1 MRFGCKGYYGMGGG
15 CRGILTAVILV
26 APVRTVTEAVTTEA
40 PDDTVD
46 PVGTGK
52 KRWSTLGL
60 YLGCREEIGRE
71 RERGG
76 EKGLLFRMMAEISM
90 DG

>member
-1 MRFGCKGYYGMGGG
+1 MMRFGCKGYYGMGGG

-46 PVGTGK
+46 PVGTGEE
-52 KRWSTLGL
+52 RRSTLGL
-60 YLGCREEIGRE
+60 YLGCGEERSGGE
-71 RERGG
+71 SEGEEG
-76 EKGLLFRMMAEISM
+76 EKGLLL
-90 DG
+90 G

>member
-26 APVRTVTEAVTTEA
+26 APVRTVTEAIATEP

-60 YLGCREEIGRE
+60 YLGYREEIGRE
-71 RERGG
+71 RERGREG
-76 EKGLLFRMMAEISM
+76 SVI
-90 DG
+90 